1 MNHSNRGSSSIVQ
14 ESTGHISD
22 NWARSKV
29 CIGLQSFASFLEMA
43 RLSAMHLDRDYGFT
57 HSCWRFLGVS
67 VVGSSVRVFLFLC
80 KQSQNPRHY
89 NLCIMLIPPLCII
102 FCFLVEEEF
111 IYNVVLVSSIK
122 QSDSLICMCICI
134 YILFHTFPL
143 KVITMLSLEGA
154 WVQSLVGEM
163 ILHAAWLSQNT

>member
-111 IYNVVLVSSIK
+111 IYNECCVSFKHKAKWFTNMHVYMYIYSFSYISIKGYYNAFIRGGMSSIPGWGN
-122 QSDSLICMCICI
+122 DPACCM
-134 YILFHTFPL
+134 
-143 KVITMLSLEGA
+143 A
-154 WVQSLVGEM
+154 
-163 ILHAAWLSQNT
+163 